1 MPPEALVTP
10 SKLSNLNINLDN
22 KFDYELT
29 LNYLSTNGYVRVS
42 SIREPGEFS
51 VKGDVI
57 DIFPSEFA
65 KPIRINLF
73 GNDIDKFEEFDLKT
87 QKTIQKISRAIIRPF
102 NEFAFNQGK
111 RSIKADTFL
120 SDLSSFED
128 NDLIVHANHGIGKFR
143 GLKKLEVL
151 GNSHDCIELN
161 YFNDDKLYVP
171 AGT

>member
-1 MPPEALVTP
+1 MPPDALVTP

-57 DIFPSEFA
+57 DNFPSEFA

-73 GNDIDKFEEFDLKT
+73 GNDIDTVSYTHL
-87 QKTIQKISRAIIRPF
+87 RAH
-102 NEFAFNQGK
+102 ET
-111 RSIKADTFL
+111 S
-120 SDLSSFED
+120 
-128 NDLIVHANHGIGKFR
+128 
-143 GLKKLEVL
+143 
-151 GNSHDCIELN
+151 
-161 YFNDDKLYVP
+161 
-171 AGT
+171 